1 MPSLKCHK
9 LSVMQAFCGAVG
21 KVGDQILLAVT
32 HPDLMCYTVS
42 VCVCSMCVLCS
53 VSLCYTMLMYVAVS
67 MCPMLMIKS
76 IDYFEQL
83 EDLRSPGTPTTPQHH
98 IKPMGLWDP
107 RADDDR
113 LIVTCIR
120 LVGSE
125 LLVGFQGG
133 HCLLLKP
140 NNQSATCTVK
150 VGVSFTATPVS
161 HVPCRQLK
169 LL

>member
-1 MPSLKCHK
+1 
-9 LSVMQAFCGAVG
+9 
-21 KVGDQILLAVT
+21 
-32 HPDLMCYTVS
+32 
-42 VCVCSMCVLCS
+42 
-53 VSLCYTMLMYVAVS
+53 

-76 IDYFEQL
+76 LEYFEQL
-83 EDLRSPGTPTTPQHH
+83 EDLRSPVTPTTPQ

-125 LLVGFQGG
+125 LLVGYQGG
-133 HCLLLKP
+133 HCLLFKP

-150 VGVSFTATPVS
+150 VSLSYIATPTS
-161 HVPCRQLK
+161 HIPYRQYK

>member
-1 MPSLKCHK
+1 MCTEALTNLLNTTRCLTGYKPGVNYCIMCNHFLEINSA
-9 LSVMQAFCGAVG
+9 VMCCPA
-21 KVGDQILLAVT
+21 
-32 HPDLMCYTVS
+32 TVS
-42 VCVCSMCVLCS
+42 MS
-53 VSLCYTMLMYVAVS
+53 
-67 MCPMLMIKS
+67 PMLMIRS
-76 IDYFEQL
+76 LEYFEQL
-83 EDLRSPGTPTTPQHH
+83 EDLATPTTPQNL

-133 HCLLLKP
+133 HCLLFKP

-150 VGVSFTATPVS
+150 VCLSYIAAPTSHTPY
-161 HVPCRQLK
+161 RQCK